1 MIIMTHWVNSF
12 LDQNVPQSA
21 NSPQFPPA
29 MVSFS
34 NTDLVIRS
42 STFTAALPTSIFGTE
57 PQHNWC
63 YYYQKADLA
72 RQHEDWKQIAELGDE
87 ARANGLTPTDID
99 EWLLFVEG
107 YERMGRYSDANQLLN
122 LYQP

>member
-1 MIIMTHWVNSF
+1 
-12 LDQNVPQSA
+12 
-21 NSPQFPPA
+21 
-29 MVSFS
+29 MVGFS
-34 NTDLVIRS
+34 NTDLIVRS
-42 STFTAALPTSIFGTE
+42 SNFTAALPTSIFGSE
-57 PQHNWC
+57 PQHDWC

-72 RQHEDWKQIAELGDE
+72 RQFQDWQQIVALGDE
-87 ARANGLTPTDID
+87 VRTKGLAPSDKD